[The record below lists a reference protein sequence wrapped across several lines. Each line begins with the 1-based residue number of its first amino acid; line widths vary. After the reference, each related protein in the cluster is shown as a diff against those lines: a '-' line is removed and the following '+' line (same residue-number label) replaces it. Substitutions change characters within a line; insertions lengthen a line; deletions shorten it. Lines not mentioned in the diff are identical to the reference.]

1 MLNEIYHTLVEHS
14 HHELSQDQSILF
26 EKLAIN
32 NQNFIEQEKLNMV
45 YASVRKAYN
54 QAELDGSAVEL
65 GILLEASYSKL
76 NIPDEKGYSFQS
88 LYQLALIADIAG
100 AHKRNY
106 HEIELFF
113 VDKIRELQ
121 GGVEDT
127 QKNAY
132 LPHRSAI

>member
-1 MLNEIYHTLVEHS
+1 MVDFISTRTLQTEVTTEIEIIKRLLLSRKLFAYGKYKIAFKTIHKLEFEAIEISHYTLLNEIYHTLVEHS

-65 GILLEASYSKL
+65 GILLEGKL
-76 NIPDEKGYSFQS
+76 FK
-88 LYQLALIADIAG
+88 
-100 AHKRNY
+100 
-106 HEIELFF
+106 IEHS
-113 VDKIRELQ
+113 R
-121 GGVEDT
+121 
-127 QKNAY
+127 
-132 LPHRSAI
+132 